1 MSVFCKDFGS
11 KYCFGYD
18 DDDNSDMMTSGDV
31 ECWML
36 LNEGISCV
44 EYFFFVNCVNRLQT
58 TKQFLPFLYIL
69 LFTILA
75 K

>member
-44 EYFFFVNCVNRLQT
+44 EYFF
-58 TKQFLPFLYIL
+58 L
-69 LFTILA
+69 LTV
-75 K
+75 